1 MFTVTKAAASQIR
14 SSASSGDAEELA
26 LRIAATRKPDGAI
39 EYQMGFDEVGVED
52 VLLNSRGV
60 DVVFATAHKELLN
73 GTVLDYVEI
82 EPGEFR
88 FIFMNPN
95 DPHYRPPVE
104 D

>member
-1 MFTVTKAAASQIR
+1 MFEVTKAAARQIR
-14 SSASSGDAEELA
+14 SSARDGDTEELA
-26 LRIAATRKPDGAI
+26 LRIAAIRKPDGAI
-39 EYQMGFDEVGVED
+39 EYRMGFDEVGVED
-52 VLLNSRGV
+52 VLLSSRGV
-60 DVVFATAHKELLN
+60 DVVFSGSQKELLN

-95 DPHYRPPVE
+95 DPHFRPPAE

>member
-1 MFTVTKAAASQIR
+1 MIEVTKSAARQIR
-14 SSASSGDAEELA
+14 SSARESDCEELA

-39 EYQMGFDEVGVED
+39 EYQMGFDEVAAQD
-52 VLLNSRGV
+52 VLFSSRGV
-60 DVVFATAHKELLN
+60 DVVFAGAHKEILN

-82 EPGEFR
+82 APGEFR

-95 DPHYRPPVE
+95 DPHFRPPVE

>member
-1 MFTVTKAAASQIR
+1 MFKVTKAAARQVRNSAQ
-14 SSASSGDAEELA
+14 SSDAEELA

-60 DVVFATAHKELLN
+60 DVVFASSQKELLN
-73 GTVLDYVEI
+73 GTVLDYVEMV
-82 EPGEFR
+82 PGEFR
-88 FIFMNPN
+88 FVFMNPN
-95 DPHYRPPVE
+95 DPHYRPPTE

>member
-1 MFTVTKAAASQIR
+1 MFKVTKAAASQIK
-14 SSASSGDAEELA
+14 SSAHSGDAEELA

-52 VLLNSRGV
+52 MLINSRGV
-60 DVVFATAHKELLN
+60 DLVFAKPQKELLN
-73 GTVLDYVEI
+73 GVVLDYVEI

-95 DPHYRPPVE
+95 DPHYRSPTE

>member
-14 SSASSGDAEELA
+14 DSAHSSDSEELA
-26 LRIAATRKPDGAI
+26 LRVAATRKSDGAI

-60 DVVFATAHKELLN
+60 DVVFASTQKELLN
-73 GTVLDYVEI
+73 GIVLDYVEI

-95 DPHYRPPVE
+95 DPHYRAPSE

>member
-1 MFTVTKAAASQIR
+1 MFKVTKAAASQIR
-14 SSASSGDAEELA
+14 SSANSGDAEELA
-26 LRIAATRKPDGAI
+26 LRIAAARKSDGAI
-39 EYQMGFDEVGVED
+39 EYQMGFDEVGVDD

-60 DVVFATAHKELLN
+60 DVVFASAQKELLN
-73 GTVLDYVEI
+73 GTILDYVEI
-82 EPGEFR
+82 EPGQYR

>member
-1 MFTVTKAAASQIR
+1 MFTVTKAAASRIR
-14 SSASSGDAEELA
+14 DSAHSEDTEELA
-26 LRIAATRKPDGAI
+26 LRVAATRKSDGAI

-60 DVVFATAHKELLN
+60 DVVFANAQKELLN

-95 DPHYRPPVE
+95 DPHYRPPSE

>member
-1 MFTVTKAAASQIR
+1 MFEVTKAAASRIR
-14 SSASSGDAEELA
+14 DSAHQGDTEELA
-26 LRIAATRKPDGAI
+26 LRIAASRKPDGAI

-60 DVVFATAHKELLN
+60 DVVFASAQKEILN

-95 DPHYRPPVE
+95 DPHYRAPSE

>member
-1 MFTVTKAAASQIR
+1 MFKVTKAAASQIR
-14 SSASSGDAEELA
+14 ESAHKGDAEELA
-26 LRIAATRKPDGAI
+26 LRVAATRKPDGAI

-60 DVVFATAHKELLN
+60 DVVFANSLKELLN
-73 GTVLDYVEI
+73 GVVLDYVEI

-88 FIFMNPN
+88 FIFLNPN
-95 DPHYRPPVE
+95 DPHFRSPNE

>member
-1 MFTVTKAAASQIR
+1 MFTVTKAAAGQIR
-14 SSASSGDAEELA
+14 NSASSGDAEELA

>member
-1 MFTVTKAAASQIR
+1 MFKLTKAAAGQIR
-14 SSASSGDAEELA
+14 DSAQGNDAEELA
-26 LRIAATRKPDGAI
+26 LRICATRKPDGAI
-39 EYQMGFDEVGVED
+39 EYRMGFDEVGVED

-60 DVVFATAHKELLN
+60 DLVFAHSQKELLN
-73 GTVLDYVEI
+73 GGVLDYVEF

-95 DPHYRPPVE
+95 DPHYQPPTE

>member
-14 SSASSGDAEELA
+14 DSAHSNDSEELA
-26 LRIAATRKPDGAI
+26 LRVAATRKSDGAI

-60 DVVFATAHKELLN
+60 DVGFASTQKELLN

-95 DPHYRPPVE
+95 DPHYRPPSE

>member
-1 MFTVTKAAASQIR
+1 MFKITKAAANQIR
-14 SSASSGDAEELA
+14 SSSNASDAEEFA

-39 EYQMGFDEVGVED
+39 EYRMGFDEVGVED
-52 VLLNSRGV
+52 VLLNSHGI
-60 DVVFATAHKELLN
+60 DVVFAGSHKDLLN

>member
-1 MFTVTKAAASQIR
+1 MFEVTKAAARRIR
-14 SSASSGDAEELA
+14 SSARESDSEELA
-26 LRIAATRKPDGAI
+26 LRIAASRKADGAI

-52 VLLNSRGV
+52 VLLSSRGV
-60 DVVFATAHKELLN
+60 DVVFAGSHKEILN
-73 GTVLDYVEI
+73 GIVLDYVEI

>member
-1 MFTVTKAAASQIR
+1 MFEVTKAAAKQIR
-14 SSASSGDAEELA
+14 SSARDGDAEELA
-26 LRIAATRKPDGAI
+26 LRIAAERKPDGAI

-60 DVVFATAHKELLN
+60 DVVFAGTQKALLS

-82 EPGEFR
+82 EPGAFR

-95 DPHYRPPVE
+95 DPQYRPPVE

>member
-1 MFTVTKAAASQIR
+1 MFEVTKSAASQIR
-14 SSASSGDAEELA
+14 GAASDGDTEELA
-26 LRIAATRKPDGAI
+26 LRIAPTRKSDGAI

-52 VLLNSRGV
+52 VLLNSCGV
-60 DVVFATAHKELLN
+60 DVVFAGSHKALLN

-95 DPHYRPPVE
+95 DPHYQSPAE

>member
-1 MFTVTKAAASQIR
+1 MFKVTKAAASQIR
-14 SSASSGDAEELA
+14 NSADSGDAEELA

-39 EYQMGFDEVGVED
+39 EYQMGFDDVGVED
-52 VLLNSRGV
+52 VLLNSRGI
-60 DVVFATAHKELLN
+60 DVVFANAHKELLN

>member
-1 MFTVTKAAASQIR
+1 MFKVTKAAASQIR
-14 SSASSGDAEELA
+14 DSAHNGDTEELA
-26 LRIAATRKPDGAI
+26 LRVAATRKSDGAI
-39 EYQMGFDEVGVED
+39 EYRMGFDEVGVED

-60 DVVFATAHKELLN
+60 DVVFATAQKELLN

-82 EPGEFR
+82 EPGQFR

-95 DPHYRPPVE
+95 DPHYQAPAE

>member
-1 MFTVTKAAASQIR
+1 MFKVTKVAATQIR
-14 SSASSGDAEELA
+14 DSAHNGDTEELA
-26 LRIAATRKPDGAI
+26 LRVAATRKPDGAI

-60 DVVFATAHKELLN
+60 DVVFATAQKELLN

-82 EPGEFR
+82 EPGQFR

-95 DPHYRPPVE
+95 DPHYRAPAE

>member
-1 MFTVTKAAASQIR
+1 MFKVTKSAASRIR
-14 SSASSGDAEELA
+14 ESAHSGDAEELA
-26 LRIAATRKPDGAI
+26 LRIAAHRKQDGAI
-39 EYQMGFDEVGVED
+39 EYTMGFDDVGVDD

-60 DVVFATAHKELLN
+60 DVVFASSQKELLN

-88 FIFMNPN
+88 FIFLNPN
-95 DPHYRPPVE
+95 DPHFRRPSE

>member
-14 SSASSGDAEELA
+14 HSAHSSDSEELA
-26 LRIAATRKPDGAI
+26 LRVAATRKSDGAI

-60 DVVFATAHKELLN
+60 DVVFANAQKELLT

-88 FIFMNPN
+88 FIFLNPN
-95 DPHYRPPVE
+95 DPHYRPPDE

>member
-1 MFTVTKAAASQIR
+1 MFKVTKAAASQIR
-14 SSASSGDAEELA
+14 DSAHTGDTEELA
-26 LRIAATRKPDGAI
+26 LRVAATRKPDGAI

-60 DVVFATAHKELLN
+60 DVVFATAQKELLN
-73 GTVLDYVEI
+73 GTVLDYVEF
-82 EPGEFR
+82 EPGQFR

-95 DPHYRPPVE
+95 DPHYRAPAE

>member
-1 MFTVTKAAASQIR
+1 MFKVTKAAASQIR
-14 SSASSGDAEELA
+14 NSAHSGEAEEFA

-39 EYQMGFDEVGVED
+39 EYQMGFDDVGVED

-60 DVVFATAHKELLN
+60 DVVFTNSHKELLN

-95 DPHYRPPVE
+95 DPHYRPPIE

>member
-1 MFTVTKAAASQIR
+1 MFEVTKAAARQIR
-14 SSASSGDAEELA
+14 DSAHAGDTEELA
-26 LRIAATRKPDGAI
+26 LRIAATRKADGAI

-60 DVVFATAHKELLN
+60 DVVFAGEQKELLN

-95 DPHYRPPVE
+95 DPHYRPPAE